1 MLFLLR
7 KILIFL
13 DFFSKDLPSI
23 DYANVAVKNTIEL
36 LASVLNDCKVEKDV
50 YDIVGQVDRSILYFS
65 IGDEIPLSII
75 KLLNEMLK
83 SGVQCIKNLLK

>member
-1 MLFLLR
+1 M
-7 KILIFL
+7 
-13 DFFSKDLPSI
+13 
-23 DYANVAVKNTIEL
+23 
-36 LASVLNDCKVEKDV
+36 LNDCKVEKDV